1 MGAGLSA
8 GGTAMLVV
16 TSNRSGVAASAV
28 GGRPTSVFATL
39 LTVGEALAIKLLLE
53 DREAIEIASRTVGLT
68 GGLVAIRRVAIR
80 RVARIAVARLAA
92 AVVRARAAFLGAVSG
107 KVTRSATVVAV
118 AKRFGVTSRLA
129 AGMNLSLDEHVDLGF
144 SQSGPRFHADVCR
157 GTKVAWWGLGVSC
170 MTGRR
175 PLVAISLLPVFIFC
189 LDADVL
195 EGESFVCHVLGC
207 ISLTHVTNSK

>member
-157 GTKVAWWGLGVSC
+157 GTKVAWCC